1 MSPASPSRAPRTRET
16 PAAAALPRLGALD
29 AALIVMVAALAFLMM
44 ARAGSRRGV
53 ELMPWPDGLEYAAAA
68 VNLDHG
74 YGPVLR
80 FGGYSYPSR
89 YTEGYPLI
97 LAAGRFA
104 AGGDVARFYSVTI
117 AIGLFAIVTMY
128 LLALRLFGRASALV
142 ASLLLAVSPVFIT
155 YSTLVLSDV
164 PTLAVTL
171 LAALALARS
180 VELEAAE
187 AGRGRMLAEWSV
199 FGLLAGFTVMIRPT
213 NAALLVGVVVSLAM
227 VRPAGAGLTRRR
239 IALALAGFAALF
251 ALPVLWQMRTNLR
264 ELGGAFRSGY
274 AFWVEEV
281 YGSLGRTFSL
291 AYLFGP
297 TMPRN
302 PHGNVIVYLL
312 ALSGLDGLLGDTGDP
327 RFFLYPFAAAAF
339 AAIGVVGAFREPG
352 NRAAKRVV
360 SFGLGFLGALAAIY
374 CLYLFTEIAFI
385 LPAAFVLFLAAGF
398 GVTSANRWAA
408 DVMGVRRGR
417 SSSEL
422 ARALGVIALDV
433 ILAWSVAVEAGF
445 RLSVAPQD
453 SAMVPALVDAGA
465 RIAPRATVISNISL
479 QFLELYIPGAGREF
493 VGLNSADPGERFT
506 DYHLHRLYV
515 KRDHGWRGPLPAVV
529 FDGAALSD
537 STVNALAEVLKA
549 REPVFLLL
557 AAPETPDYADLLK
570 DEVARMD
577 AQFAIEPI
585 VQSRA
590 LALYRVTLR

>member
-1 MSPASPSRAPRTRET
+1 MSPASPSRSQRARET
-16 PAAAALPRLGALD
+16 PLAPALARLGAADLALLVAAAALAL
-29 AALIVMVAALAFLMM
+29 LLM

-68 VNLDHG
+68 VNIDHG

-97 LAAGRFA
+97 LAAARPIV
-104 AGGDVARFYSVTI
+104 GGEVARFYCVTI
-117 AIGLFAIVTMY
+117 AIGLLAIVALY
-128 LLALRLFGRASALV
+128 VLAFRVFGRAPALI

-180 VELEAAE
+180 VEMEAAE
-187 AGRGRMLAEWSV
+187 TNRGQMVAQWAA
-199 FGLLAGFTVMIRPT
+199 FGLLAGFTVMIRPSNT
-213 NAALLVGVVVSLAM
+213 AVLAGVAFCLAM
-227 VRPAGAGLTRRR
+227 VPPAGAGLSRRR

-264 ELGGAFRSGY
+264 ELGGAFKSGY

-339 AAIGVVGAFREPG
+339 AAIGVIAALREPG
-352 NRAAKRVV
+352 LRAAKRVV
-360 SFGLGFLGALAAIY
+360 WFGLGFLAALVAIY

-398 GVTSANRWAA
+398 GVTTANRWAA
-408 DVMGVRRGR
+408 DVLGAGRRRGAR
-417 SSSEL
+417 EL
-422 ARALGVIALDV
+422 AQALGVIALDV

-445 RLSVAPQD
+445 RLSVTPQA
-453 SAMVPALVDAGA
+453 SQMVPALADAGA
-465 RIAPRATVISNISL
+465 RIGPRATVISNISL
-479 QFLELYIPGAGREF
+479 QFLELYIPGDGREF
-493 VGLNSADPGERFT
+493 VGLNSVDPGERFT

-515 KRDHGWRGPLPAVV
+515 KRDRGWRGPLPAVV
-529 FDGAALSD
+529 FDGAALND
-537 STVNALAEVLKA
+537 TTAAALAAVLKA

-570 DEVARMD
+570 DEVGRLDAR
-577 AQFAIEPI
+577 FALEPV
-585 VQSRA
+585 VQTRV
-590 LALYRVTLR
+590 LALYRLALR